1 LGEGFEIRIGRGA
14 VQFSAAHFLV
24 FGPDSAEAV
33 HGHDFSVEVAVTGNL
48 LDPGWV
54 MDFLV
59 LHRFVQEIVEPLDHK
74 VLLPAKNPWLRL
86 EMLGDELVRASLGKW
101 SWQFPA
107 VHCFLLPV
115 CNVTAE
121 LLAQYIGGIL
131 KGRIE
136 AELPGSMERLRVEV
150 FETPHY
156 SARWT
161 YVRQEG
167 ESRC

>member
-1 LGEGFEIRIGRGA
+1 MGEAFEIRIGHGA

-33 HGHDFSVEVAVTGNL
+33 HGHDFTVEVVATGNL
-48 LDPGWV
+48 LEPGWV

-59 LHRFVQEIVEPLDHK
+59 LHRLVRETVEPLDHK
-74 VLLPAKNPWLRL
+74 LLLPAQNPWLRV
-86 EMLGDELVRASLGKW
+86 EMLEGDHIRASLGKW
-101 SWQFPA
+101 CWQFPA
-107 VHCFLLPV
+107 AHCMVLPV

-121 LLAQYIGGIL
+121 LLAQYLGSVL
-131 KGRIE
+131 KERI
-136 AELPGSMERLRVEV
+136 ATQLPGNLESLRMEV

-161 YVRQEG
+161 YIG
-167 ESRC
+167 SANESRR